1 MNLYDNIQS
10 EIKKAMKE
18 KNHVKLNTLRAIVA
32 SVKNYL
38 ASSVEARNKGITDE
52 LVQNIVLKEAKKRE
66 ESIAAYKNAG
76 RNELAAS
83 EEAELN
89 ILKEFMPKML
99 SENEIRELAIEII
112 DSMGAAKPSDLG
124 KVMKELMPRVKG
136 KADGKIVNRIVRE
149 LLESR

>member
-38 ASSVEARNKGITDE
+38 ASSAEARNKGITDE